1 MITVKTWGGV
11 SGGSG
16 DANALVLET
25 EARDVA
31 VDEGE
36 GGIWVTGI
44 IKKGHTKSLS

>member
-1 MITVKTWGGV
+1 MITIKPWGGV
-11 SGGSG
+11 SGGVG
-16 DANALVLET
+16 DANALVIES

-44 IKKGHTKSLS
+44 IKKGQTKSLS